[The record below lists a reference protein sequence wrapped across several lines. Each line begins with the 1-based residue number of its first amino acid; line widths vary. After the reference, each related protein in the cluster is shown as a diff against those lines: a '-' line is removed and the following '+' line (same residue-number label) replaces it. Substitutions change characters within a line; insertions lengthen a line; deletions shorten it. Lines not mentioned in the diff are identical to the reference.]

1 VNCSDWDCTLEP
13 AGSGGYAL
21 RLGLRQIMGLAQA
34 EAERLVAAR
43 GNGYGDPLQ
52 LWRRGAIGSRALE
65 ALARADAFRSMGL
78 DRREALWAVKGL
90 PAKPLPLFAAM
101 GEEEQGNEPAAAL
114 PVMGI
119 GEHVAEDYRT
129 LHLSLKR
136 HPLALLR
143 ARMRSQGYVQS
154 SRLADIANDT
164 TVKVA
169 GLVLVRQRP
178 GTASGVIF
186 ATLEDETG
194 VANIIIWPR
203 AFERFRRT
211 VLTCS
216 LMGVTGKLQRE
227 GIVIHVIADR
237 IVDLTDHLQDMA
249 MMAEEPEIDEP
260 VMQPR
265 GDGTRTALPRRDPSF
280 PSRDFH

>member
-1 VNCSDWDCTLEP
+1 
-13 AGSGGYAL
+13 
-21 RLGLRQIMGLAQA
+21 
-34 EAERLVAAR
+34 
-43 GNGYGDPLQ
+43 
-52 LWRRGAIGSRALE
+52 
-65 ALARADAFRSMGL
+65 MGL

-90 PAKPLPLFAAM
+90 PAEPLPLFAAM
-101 GEEEQGNEPAAAL
+101 SEEEQGNEPAVAL
-114 PVMGI
+114 PRMGI

-129 LHLSLKR
+129 LHLTLKR
-136 HPLALLR
+136 HPLSLLR
-143 ARMRSQGYVQS
+143 SRMQAQGYVQS
-154 SRLADIANDT
+154 SRLADIASDT
-164 TVKVA
+164 VVKVA

-194 VANIIIWPR
+194 VSNIIIWPR
-203 AFERFRRT
+203 AFEKFRRT

-237 IVDLTDHLQDMA
+237 IVDLTDHLRDMA
-249 MMAEEPEIDEP
+249 QMVEDPDLAAPTVLP
-260 VMQPR
+260 L
-265 GDGTRTALPRRDPSF
+265 GGTRLALPRRDPSF